1 MDLKTCFCVVLD
13 CIFNSTIFN
22 FPKLKFWKRFYSQ
35 KIHHILSLSN
45 NLGKT
50 TKNINKKTN
59 QSQKLLWKFSFFFTV
74 NKSSILCF
82 FYIQISQEDIIL
94 IKKKWLNTFLVVT
107 Y

>member
-59 QSQKLLWKFSFFFTV
+59 QSQKLLWKFSFFLLLINLQFYV
-74 NKSSILCF
+74 F

-94 IKKKWLNTFLVVT
+94 IKKKND
-107 Y
+107 